1 MAMVLS
7 RSTKTLALGGAVGLA
22 LGALTNIG
30 LLPLGSI
37 TGLLGGGPVI
47 MGEATEA
54 NFETYEAPGAMAA
67 IYNNSGYEDAEYGD
81 LHLKAYAVNFADAV
95 RQVCGNASAF
105 KTAEVEAMRNKTATD
120 MIDSM
125 TPEVVGQAL
134 MDQLQRF
141 GRMAQ
146 DPQAGMREMIPSYD
160 PNAIPGDAQQDG
172 ARFAQEFGCQ
182 GGTMNR
188 FAGNLRS
195 YMKQGSQAKPNAER
209 Y

>member
-7 RSTKTLALGGAVGLA
+7 RPVKTLALGGAVGLA

-30 LLPLGSI
+30 FLPLGAV

-54 NFETYEAPGAMAA
+54 NFETYEAPGALAA
-67 IYNNSGYEDAEYGD
+67 IYNNSGYENAGYSDF
-81 LHLKAYAVNFADAV
+81 HLRAYAVNFADAV

-105 KTAEVEAMRNKTATD
+105 KTAEVDAMRNKTASD
-120 MIDSM
+120 MIDSI
-125 TPEVVGQAL
+125 TPEKGMQMFL
-134 MDQLQRF
+134 NQLQAY

-146 DPQAGMREMIPSYD
+146 DPSAIKELIPAYD
-160 PNAIPGDAQQDG
+160 ANEIPGDAQQDG
-172 ARFAQEFGCQ
+172 MRFVNEFGCQ

-188 FAGNLRS
+188 FSRNLRN
-195 YMKQGSQAKPNAER
+195 YMKGGGAAE
-209 Y
+209 